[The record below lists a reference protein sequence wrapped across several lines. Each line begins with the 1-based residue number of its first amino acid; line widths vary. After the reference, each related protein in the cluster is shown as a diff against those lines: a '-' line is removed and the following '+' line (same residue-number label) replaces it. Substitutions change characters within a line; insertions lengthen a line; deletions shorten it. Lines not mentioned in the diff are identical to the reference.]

1 MIDTMQLGILQ
12 KERRNNIVKKN
23 LLVAQSGSPSAA
35 INATLCGVVE
45 QGLANE
51 KIDKIYGAKNGLMG
65 VLSERFVDLT
75 EILEDPEARQQLCRT
90 PSSVLGACRM
100 KLSPW
105 EETVFEYEKAISIF
119 RKYNIGYFIYIGGS
133 HSMDTAYKLSTY
145 CEAHDIH
152 DIRIIG
158 VPKTIENDLP
168 NTDHSPGFG
177 SAAKYVATT
186 IAEIACDCHVYALP
200 SVTLVEIAGTESGWL
215 TAASALARIN
225 GEQAPDLIY
234 LCEKPFSIDRFLS
247 DVRDKMTQ
255 KHSLL
260 IAVSEGLRN
269 EDGTYLSD
277 SLQSH
282 AEDVFGHKILAGV
295 ARFLEEILRQEIG
308 CKVRSVELNLMQR
321 SASHLASQTD
331 ITEAIRIGRV
341 AVAFA
346 VEGGDGEMAC
356 IKRISNEPYKSEMSF
371 VPLDTVVHGVK
382 KVPQEWIC
390 PEGNDITQ
398 EMMEYLLPLIQGEIS
413 CSYRNG
419 IPIHFH
425 IPR

>member
-1 MIDTMQLGILQ
+1 MAKGKAEHIM
-12 KERRNNIVKKN
+12 KKN
-23 LLVAQSGSPSAA
+23 LLVAQSGSPSAV

-45 QGLANE
+45 QGLASDA
-51 KIDKIYGAKNGLMG
+51 IDKIYGAKNGLMG
-65 VLSERFVDLT
+65 VLSERFIDLT
-75 EILEDPEARQQLCRT
+75 DILAEPEVRQQLCHT
-90 PSSVLGACRM
+90 PSSALGACRM

-105 EETVFEYEKAISIF
+105 EENVFEYEKAISIF

-152 DIRIIG
+152 DIHIIG

-234 LCEKPFSIDRFLS
+234 LCEKPFSVDRFLV
-247 DVRDKMTQ
+247 DVRNKMTE
-255 KHSLL
+255 KRSLL

-277 SLQSH
+277 ALQSH

-331 ITEAIRIGRV
+331 VIEAVRVGRV
-341 AVAFA
+341 AAAFA
-346 VEGGDGEMAC
+346 VEGGNREMAC
-356 IKRISNEPYKSEMSF
+356 LKRIAEEPYQSEISF
-371 VPLDTVVHGVK
+371 VPLDTVVHDVK
-382 KVPQEWIC
+382 KVPLEWIS
-390 PEGNDITQ
+390 PEGNDVTQ
-398 EMMEYLLPLIQGEIS
+398 EMIDYLLPLIQGEIP
-413 CSYRNG
+413 CQYQNG
-419 IPIHFH
+419 IPVHFH
-425 IPR
+425 IIK